1 MDGGMLNERWN
12 EVYRRVKTYENLDQS
27 QVDAFFPLLK
37 PQAMSDGFLMLTT
50 NNDFIKSWIEKHYL
64 DAIKQALGELYRL
77 SYTVLVEVDSTQ
89 EQSAGQATLSEQA
102 DGGRSEHS
110 TWGTSASTSVAAPA
124 REAAEKQNETS
135 EGRGANAG
143 SANICE
149 APSQPPH
156 SQNPAGDPSGE
167 GGYIAA
173 LERARAA
180 SAVNAGE
187 PTETAASDR
196 APGAADAATRRLDE
210 DVAADGRSSAGGS
223 RAGFQNMSYDAAYDH
238 FDPSYDHYRQ
248 HEDLKAHL
256 DRGFP
261 QPDYSKIRRG
271 NEDHPTI
278 EGPASTLTFE
288 NFVIGDSNRMAYS
301 MAVSVAEAPGAGPL
315 NPLFIY
321 GKSGL
326 GKTHLMR
333 AIQNYV
339 RETQPYLR
347 TVYVD
352 SAELLS
358 DYMDAGAAHDK
369 EKASYKNFKT
379 RYEEA
384 DVLLIDDIQY
394 LQGKKQTLDI
404 VFQIFNKL
412 TNKGKQIILSADRA
426 PKNIDIDERYHSR
439 FNQGGTIDIQPPE
452 IETKL
457 GIVKSFINEYRRNE
471 GGSDFS
477 IPEDIQMYIAENS
490 SSNIRELKSAV
501 TKVIYQMTFFQQPHL
516 TVSDVRTLLENHF
529 SGGSSKNLTV
539 EDIQREVEGFFKVK
553 HLDLIG
559 PKRARNIVYPR
570 QIAIYLCRQLL
581 DLPFNDIGKK
591 FNRDHST
598 AMHSVATVED
608 LMQKSRDVQEEVE
621 TLKRIIRE
629 L

>member
-1 MDGGMLNERWN
+1 MDSGKLNDKWN
-12 EVYRRVKTYENLDQS
+12 EVCRHVKTYENLDQS

-37 PQAMSDGFLMLTT
+37 PQAMSDGFLMLTS

-64 DAIKQALGELYRL
+64 EAIKQALLDL
-77 SYTVLVEVDSTQ
+77 NNLPYTVLIEVDPAQ
-89 EQSAGQATLSEQA
+89 EQASGQSSTANQKEGLASEKKLRDEENAAGRDTTQTGNSNPPSEGSAQPAPKPADDRPRDDAAQA
-102 DGGRSEHS
+102 DEGKARRQDEPR
-110 TWGTSASTSVAAPA
+110 GTDE
-124 REAAEKQNETS
+124 R
-135 EGRGANAG
+135 
-143 SANICE
+143 
-149 APSQPPH
+149 
-156 SQNPAGDPSGE
+156 
-167 GGYIAA
+167 YIAA
-173 LERARAA
+173 LARARAA
-180 SAVNAGE
+180 SAMNAAAA
-187 PTETAASDR
+187 TETARTAKPGEDAEAREARSARSDGQTS
-196 APGAADAATRRLDE
+196 PQG
-210 DVAADGRSSAGGS
+210 
-223 RAGFQNMSYDAAYDH
+223 GFQSMSYDAAYDR
-238 FDPSYDHYRQ
+238 FDPSYDHY
-248 HEDLKAHL
+248 HEYEDLKTHL
-256 DRGFP
+256 DRVFP
-261 QPDYSKIRRG
+261 QPDYARMRRE
-271 NEDHPTI
+271 NTREAVL

-301 MAVSVAEAPGAGPL
+301 MAVSVAETPGNGPL

-333 AIQNYV
+333 AIQNYI

-358 DYMDAGAAHDK
+358 DYMEAGAAHDK
-369 EKASYKNFKT
+369 EKTSYKNFKT

-412 TNKGKQIILSADRA
+412 TNQGKQIILSADRA

-471 GGSDFS
+471 ASGDFS

-501 TKVIYQMTFFQQPHL
+501 TKVIYQMTFFQQPRL
-516 TVSDVRTLLENHF
+516 SVDDVRTLLENHF

-539 EDIQREVEGFFKVK
+539 EDIQREVENFFKVK

-598 AMHSVATVED
+598 AMHSVTTVEE
-608 LMQKSRDVQEEVE
+608 MMRESRDVQEEIE
-621 TLKRIIRE
+621 TLKQIIRE

>member
-1 MDGGMLNERWN
+1 MDRINLINKWN
-12 EVYRRVKTYENLDQS
+12 DVYSHVKTFDNLDLS
-27 QVDAFFPLLK
+27 QVDAFFPLLQ

-50 NNDFIKSWIEKHYL
+50 TNDFIKTWIEKHYL
-64 DAIKQALGELYRL
+64 DSIKRALYELYGMNF
-77 SYTVLVEVDSTQ
+77 TVLVEVDSANKPAAEENAGAAAAQGHATSTPVTQ
-89 EQSAGQATLSEQA
+89 
-102 DGGRSEHS
+102 
-110 TWGTSASTSVAAPA
+110 TSATQVTAAQTTSESQTPAKSHGIHQMSYQTAYNQFDTSYDRYLNQNEMAA
-124 REAAEKQNETS
+124 RE
-135 EGRGANAG
+135 G
-143 SANICE
+143 S
-149 APSQPPH
+149 S
-156 SQNPAGDPSGE
+156 
-167 GGYIAA
+167 
-173 LERARAA
+173 A
-180 SAVNAGE
+180 S
-187 PTETAASDR
+187 
-196 APGAADAATRRLDE
+196 GAAGGAAGASGDNL
-210 DVAADGRSSAGGS
+210 SGS
-223 RAGFQNMSYDAAYDH
+223 GQ
-238 FDPSYDHYRQ
+238 RQ
-248 HEDLKAHL
+248 
-256 DRGFP
+256 F
-261 QPDYSKIRRG
+261 
-271 NEDHPTI
+271 
-278 EGPASTLTFE
+278 EGPSSTLTFE

-301 MAVSVAEAPGAGPL
+301 MAVSVAETPGSGPL

-333 AIQNYV
+333 AIQNYIH
-339 RETQPYLR
+339 ETQPYLR

-369 EKASYKNFKT
+369 EKSSYRNFKT

-412 TNKGKQIILSADRA
+412 TNQGKQIILSADRA
-426 PKNIDIDERYHSR
+426 PRNIDIDERYHSR

-457 GIVKSFINEYRRNE
+457 GIVKSFLNEYKRNE
-471 GGSDFS
+471 GLTHFT

-501 TKVIYQMTFFQQPHL
+501 TKVIYQMTFFQQPNL

-539 EDIQREVEGFFKVK
+539 EDIQKEVEDFFKVK
-553 HLDLIG
+553 HSDLIG

-581 DLPFNDIGKK
+581 DLPFNDIGRK

-598 AMHSVATVED
+598 ALHSVNTVEEMMKD
-608 LMQKSRDVQEEVE
+608 SREVQEEVE
-621 TLKRIIRE
+621 TLKQIIRE